1 VQNRLRELEQR
12 GLIAVVESANGKRY
26 GRCNPKGYIIEE
38 FGFDLSPLAAR
49 REEFF
54 QIIEQGQ
61 AERAERDSLRRSITI
76 KRKAIAQIAHS
87 ALDSGYDGADW
98 TNMIRIAAAAAAPAA
113 YSNQIL
119 HLRDILAV
127 LRNLHDEAEKAWRVA
142 LEAVQLAND
151 LSSDDVD
158 TASEGAA
165 NCTHIQLQKNLP
177 SFKKDIGSA
186 KPLARQKN
194 SRTSG
199 DRPALEHTYSK
210 CGTID
215 DHMKRYRL
223 NPGLISE
230 LFPELGLNNS
240 GNSLK
245 WADIH
250 DAASVLASCLGISHH
265 AWSDACRIIGRNGAS
280 ISVALIAAKNDEIR
294 SPGGYLRKMAARAET
309 DDLHLGPSVFA
320 IRDKRNISGSAP
332 VGGRIV
338 R

>member
-1 VQNRLRELEQR
+1 MGISPALRDTVDLLFAYSNEKDWESGRKPIVWPSNRTLQDDLSLSLRAVQNRLRELEQR

-26 GRCNPKGYIIEE
+26 GRRNPKGYIIEA

-127 LRNLHDEAEKAWRVA
+127 LSNLHDEAEKAWRVA
-142 LEAVQLAND
+142 LEAVQLADDPCLN
-151 LSSDDVD
+151 DVD
-158 TASEGAA
+158 TAPEGAA

-177 SFKKDIGSA
+177 SFKKDRSRA
-186 KPLARQKN
+186 TPPARQKD
-194 SRTSG
+194 SRCSG
-199 DRPALEHTYSK
+199 GQPKRDHNHPR

-215 DHMKRYRL
+215 EHVKRYRL
-223 NPGLISE
+223 NPALISE
-230 LFPELGLNNS
+230 LFPELGLT
-240 GNSLK
+240 GNDDCLK

-250 DAASVLASCLGISHH
+250 DAASACHHVWAFHTCLVR
-265 AWSDACRIIGRNGAS
+265 CVPLIG
-280 ISVALIAAKNDEIR
+280 
-294 SPGGYLRKMAARAET
+294 ET
-309 DDLHLGPSVFA
+309 VHLSQ
-320 IRDKRNISGSAP
+320 
-332 VGGRIV
+332 
-338 R
+338 